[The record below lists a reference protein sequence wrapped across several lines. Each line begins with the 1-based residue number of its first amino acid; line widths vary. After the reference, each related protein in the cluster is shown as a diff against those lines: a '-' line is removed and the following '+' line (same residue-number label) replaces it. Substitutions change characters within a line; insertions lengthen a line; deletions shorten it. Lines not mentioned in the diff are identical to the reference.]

1 MCKNVGNIDRLVRV
15 MFGLGMIF
23 QGVVVGHGTGC
34 VLSVAGLVPLISGL
48 ISKCPLYAA
57 LKLNT
62 ID

>member
-1 MCKNVGNIDRLVRV
+1 MCRNVGNIDRLVRI

-34 VLSVAGLVPLISGL
+34 ILAIAGLVPLISGL
-48 ISKCPLYAA
+48 MSKCPLYAM
-57 LKLNT
+57 LNINT

>member
-1 MCKNVGNIDRLVRV
+1 MCKNVGNIDRLVRI

-34 VLSVAGLVPLISGL
+34 ALSVAGLVPLVSGL

>member
-1 MCKNVGNIDRLVRV
+1 MCKNVGNIDRLVRI

-34 VLSVAGLVPLISGL
+34 ALAVAGLVPLITGL
-48 ISKCPLYAA
+48 ISKCPLYAL

>member
-1 MCKNVGNIDRLVRV
+1 MCRNVGNIDRLVRI

-34 VLSVAGLVPLISGL
+34 ILAIAGLVPLISGL
-48 ISKCPLYAA
+48 VSKCPLYAM

>member
-1 MCKNVGNIDRLVRV
+1 MCKNVGNIDRLVRI

-34 VLSVAGLVPLISGL
+34 VLSVAGLVPLVSGL